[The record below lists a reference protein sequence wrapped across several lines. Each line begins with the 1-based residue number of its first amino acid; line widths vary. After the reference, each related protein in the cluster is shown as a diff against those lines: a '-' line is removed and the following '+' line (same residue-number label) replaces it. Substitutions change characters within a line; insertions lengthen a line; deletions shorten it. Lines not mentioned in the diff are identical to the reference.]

1 MLSKER
7 EDLCKSWYQNNLN
20 WTNFFRLSLRFN
32 STSHQSVGTPSGW
45 RATQNNVWKN
55 YWAPILWGLNPQT
68 FRGAST
74 IKPLPISTILW
85 QSMHWYNWFWFPRV
99 SFVHITGFMTGQT
112 NYKYLGC
119 VEDHHPTSPKDLFR
133 LWDSKKEMTSLA
145 RKHWCQIVTVVQP
158 AGWQKP
164 TVYPAAIC
172 MHGSWATTRPPLTKM
187 EVVTPSFQ
195 TVVVLLRWW
204 LDT

>member
-1 MLSKER
+1 
-7 EDLCKSWYQNNLN
+7 
-20 WTNFFRLSLRFN
+20 
-32 STSHQSVGTPSGW
+32 
-45 RATQNNVWKN
+45 
-55 YWAPILWGLNPQT
+55 
-68 FRGAST
+68 
-74 IKPLPISTILW
+74 
-85 QSMHWYNWFWFPRV
+85 MHWYNWFWFPRV

-164 TVYPAAIC
+164 SVPGCHLHAWFLSNYTPSPHKNGSCYPILPNSCCTV
-172 MHGSWATTRPPLTKM
+172 
-187 EVVTPSFQ
+187 EVVVGYLNSAQRLCQELFGRPCFFPEPLQQVIMSNLQVTKCLSKKSNK
-195 TVVVLLRWW
+195 LY
-204 LDT
+204 D